1 MPPYDTSL
9 PLRIELRPSRWLRLA
24 LLLLAA
30 CALLALLRSQAPWPV
45 LALVPLLLAVAWPRA
60 SRRWS
65 ALVLRADGSAA
76 ALRHDVAELEVT
88 VAAVELRGPLIVVVL
103 EHGGTG
109 SALALL
115 PDALDAA
122 ARRVLLLWA
131 SRHAGRDAARGSAAH
146 V

>member
-76 ALRHDVAELEVT
+76 ALRHDV
-88 VAAVELRGPLIVVVL
+88 VVL